1 MALSPSERL
10 AAFLIAPDAAPP
22 PGPEEMPDPGGF
34 LELVEKHKLPLEEI
48 LAVNGLGG
56 HEVVKSECVQR
67 ALQADVERHRE
78 HLKQFV
84 AFRERL
90 DAENI
95 PHVLIKGVHGFPYR
109 SVNVDILIAPE
120 DLGRADTV
128 LTEMGYVYNSFPW
141 EPMKHLYVLTS
152 GSRWIITMHLHTG
165 VGWCSLFVDPATM
178 FAGASEVSGGVRI
191 PRRETAMAITGAH
204 ALYEDETVR
213 LIELYKIRHLVRS
226 GTVDWDGLWHCA
238 SRGGFDS
245 GLALVFL
252 IVDAQHRRLFGAPLF
267 EEPIARRM
275 EGRLSRVDGTRQH
288 YRRRVRG
295 RPLPSYYSM
304 SKYFARRCL
313 FRQIWRS
320 RLATAWQKM
329 KMTAW
334 VLWDG
339 FLQVFFWRPQPPAL
353 VAICGPDGCGKTTQ
367 VERLAAVLKVF
378 EIRSRRCWIRIGDSL
393 CLKLLKLPFH
403 GRMRAE
409 VDDGQASEQGV
420 FRSRLARSLWPVV
433 ALADY
438 IFRQNTAFAWNRLRG
453 RMVIADRYHVDA
465 LVDLALRCGPEVM
478 RKRWVLWV
486 LRLLPKAPTTFVLKV
501 SDETML
507 RRRRED
513 YVQGISHRV
522 SGYYDEAARAMG
534 AVVLSGER
542 DPEEITEVIVKEVLA
557 NFLEPL
563 RQ

>member
-1 MALSPSERL
+1 M
-10 AAFLIAPDAAPP
+10 
-22 PGPEEMPDPGGF
+22 
-34 LELVEKHKLPLEEI
+34 H
-48 LAVNGLGG
+48 
-56 HEVVKSECVQR
+56 
-67 ALQADVERHRE
+67 
-78 HLKQFV
+78 
-84 AFRERL
+84 
-90 DAENI
+90 
-95 PHVLIKGVHGFPYR
+95 
-109 SVNVDILIAPE
+109 
-120 DLGRADTV
+120 
-128 LTEMGYVYNSFPW
+128 
-141 EPMKHLYVLTS
+141 

-165 VGWCSLFVDPATM
+165 VGWCSLFIDPATM
-178 FAGASEVSGGVRI
+178 FEGAVEGSGGGIRI
-191 PRRETAMAITGAH
+191 PRREAAMAITSAH

-213 LIELYKIRHLVRS
+213 LIELYKVRHLMRS
-226 GTVDWDGLWHCA
+226 GHVDWDWLWDCA
-238 SRGGFDS
+238 SRGGFDA
-245 GLALVFL
+245 GLALAFL
-252 IVDAQHRRLFGAPLF
+252 IMDTQHQRLMGKPLF
-267 EEPIARRM
+267 EESVARRI
-275 EGRLSRVDGTRQH
+275 EGNLSWLDGTRQH
-288 YRRRVRG
+288 YQRHVRG
-295 RPLPSYYSM
+295 KSLPSYYSM

-320 RLATAWQKM
+320 RLATAWQKA

-378 EIRSRRCWIRIGDSL
+378 EIRSRRCWIRIGDSPL
-393 CLKLLKLPFH
+393 LNVLKRPFQ
-403 GRMRAE
+403 GKVRAE
-409 VDDGQASEQGV
+409 VDDGQSSEQGV

-438 IFRQNTAFAWNRLRG
+438 IFRQNAAFAWNRLRG

-478 RKRWVLWV
+478 RKRWVLWA
-486 LRLLPKAPTTFVLKV
+486 LRLLPQPRAAFVLKV

-513 YVQGISHRV
+513 YVQGVSHRV

-534 AVVLSGER
+534 AGVLCGER
-542 DPEEITEVIVKEVLA
+542 DPEEIIEVIAKEVLA